1 MEYIYSNQENRNNT
15 IIGTNNSYD
24 KFLKQS
30 PKIRNNKF
38 RPLTGRQRNLTLL
51 DDNIN
56 IKNRNFIAKGTNF
69 SKQLMRLSNEEL
81 KNIIGPIN
89 KKTGN
94 INKNK
99 KNTLKNFLKEK
110 NLKTNYDKNKEE
122 IKNDIHDNE
131 NNKVKKLKIEIKDS
145 NLIKNEKTKDR
156 KKFENKTEY
165 NRTIFNKN
173 ISSHIRQKR
182 DKYLPKG
189 YLEYEQRLLNNNNS
203 NKERIYYIKERKQK
217 ANESDILFLKPRS
230 EKESIN
236 YINKEK
242 ARTFTI
248 KLGSDIFNSK
258 NDLNNLMKSSE
269 LYLFKKNNKQF
280 STESNSFWA
289 SKVSTPSYMNYP
301 SIEYNI
307 LNPTKKNNTKTKEK
321 IYKET
326 LDKKLM
332 NPIYKQKSISTFYDI
347 TKVGTNRNL
356 TYQKTIEEN
365 NKIFYKNN
373 DVCTI
378 QYNNYKN
385 YEGLISKPFLT
396 QINKN
401 IYC

>member
-1 MEYIYSNQENRNNT
+1 MEYIYSNQENKNNT

-38 RPLTGRQRNLTLL
+38 RPLTGRQRNFTLL

-81 KNIIGPIN
+81 INIIGPIN
-89 KKTGN
+89 KKAGN

-269 LYLFKKNNKQF
+269 LYLFKRHNKQF

-301 SIEYNI
+301 SVEYNI

>member
-1 MEYIYSNQENRNNT
+1 MEYIYSNQENKNNT

-81 KNIIGPIN
+81 INIIGPIN
-89 KKTGN
+89 KKAGN

-173 ISSHIRQKR
+173 ISSHIRQKK

-269 LYLFKKNNKQF
+269 LYLFKRHNKQF

-301 SIEYNI
+301 SVEYNI

-356 TYQKTIEEN
+356 TYQKTVEEN

>member
-1 MEYIYSNQENRNNT
+1 MEYIYSNRENKNNT

-81 KNIIGPIN
+81 INIIGPIN
-89 KKTGN
+89 KKAGN

-173 ISSHIRQKR
+173 INSHIRQKK

-269 LYLFKKNNKQF
+269 LYLFKSHNKQF

-301 SIEYNI
+301 SVEYNI

>member
-1 MEYIYSNQENRNNT
+1 MEYIYSNQENKNNT

-81 KNIIGPIN
+81 INIIGPIN
-89 KKTGN
+89 KKAGN

-269 LYLFKKNNKQF
+269 LYLFKKHNKQF

-301 SIEYNI
+301 SVEYNI

-373 DVCTI
+373 DICTI

>member
-1 MEYIYSNQENRNNT
+1 MEYIYSNQENKNNT

-81 KNIIGPIN
+81 INIIGPIN
-89 KKTGN
+89 KKAGN

-110 NLKTNYDKNKEE
+110 NLKTNYDKKKEE

-269 LYLFKKNNKQF
+269 LYLFKKHNKQF

-301 SIEYNI
+301 SVEYNI

>member
-81 KNIIGPIN
+81 INIIGPIN
-89 KKTGN
+89 KKAGN

-122 IKNDIHDNE
+122 IKNDLHDNE

-269 LYLFKKNNKQF
+269 LYLFKRHNKQF

>member
-1 MEYIYSNQENRNNT
+1 MEYIYSNQENKNNT

-81 KNIIGPIN
+81 INIIGPIN
-89 KKTGN
+89 KKAGN

-269 LYLFKKNNKQF
+269 LYLFKRNNKQF

-301 SIEYNI
+301 SVEYNI

-347 TKVGTNRNL
+347 TKVGTNRNF

>member
-1 MEYIYSNQENRNNT
+1 MEYIYSNQENKNNT

-81 KNIIGPIN
+81 INIIGPIN
-89 KKTGN
+89 KKAGN

-301 SIEYNI
+301 SVEYNI

>member
-1 MEYIYSNQENRNNT
+1 MEYIYSNQENKNNT

-89 KKTGN
+89 KKAGN

-165 NRTIFNKN
+165 NKTIFNKN

-269 LYLFKKNNKQF
+269 LYLFKRHNKQF

-301 SIEYNI
+301 SVEYNI

>member
-81 KNIIGPIN
+81 INIIGPIN
-89 KKTGN
+89 KKAGN

-269 LYLFKKNNKQF
+269 LYLFKRHNKQF

-301 SIEYNI
+301 SVEYNI

-347 TKVGTNRNL
+347 TKVGTNRNF

>member
-1 MEYIYSNQENRNNT
+1 MEYIYSNQENKNNT

-89 KKTGN
+89 KKAGN

-145 NLIKNEKTKDR
+145 NLIKNDKTKDR

-173 ISSHIRQKR
+173 IGSHIRQKR
-182 DKYLPKG
+182 DKYLPKE

-269 LYLFKKNNKQF
+269 LYLFKRHNKQF

-301 SIEYNI
+301 SVEYNI

>member
-1 MEYIYSNQENRNNT
+1 M
-15 IIGTNNSYD
+15 
-24 KFLKQS
+24 
-30 PKIRNNKF
+30 
-38 RPLTGRQRNLTLL
+38 

-81 KNIIGPIN
+81 INIIGPIN
-89 KKTGN
+89 KKAGN

-145 NLIKNEKTKDR
+145 NLIKNDKTKDR

-301 SIEYNI
+301 SVEYNI
-307 LNPTKKNNTKTKEK
+307 LNTTKKNNTKTKEK

>member
-1 MEYIYSNQENRNNT
+1 MEYIYSNQENKNNT

-38 RPLTGRQRNLTLL
+38 RPLTGRQRHLTVL

-81 KNIIGPIN
+81 INIIGPIN
-89 KKTGN
+89 KKAGN

-99 KNTLKNFLKEK
+99 KNTLKYFLKEK

-269 LYLFKKNNKQF
+269 LYLFKRHNKQF

-301 SIEYNI
+301 SVEYNI

>member
-1 MEYIYSNQENRNNT
+1 MEYIYSNQENKNNT

-30 PKIRNNKF
+30 PKIENNKF

-69 SKQLMRLSNEEL
+69 SKQLMRLPNEEL
-81 KNIIGPIN
+81 INIIGPIN
-89 KKTGN
+89 KKAGN

-110 NLKTNYDKNKEE
+110 NLKTNYDKSKEE

-173 ISSHIRQKR
+173 INSHIRQKR

-258 NDLNNLMKSSE
+258 SDLNNLMKSSE
-269 LYLFKKNNKQF
+269 LYLFKKHNKQF

-301 SIEYNI
+301 SVEYNI

-347 TKVGTNRNL
+347 TKVGSNRNL

>member
-1 MEYIYSNQENRNNT
+1 MEYIYSNQENKNNT

-81 KNIIGPIN
+81 INIIGPIN
-89 KKTGN
+89 KKAGN

-145 NLIKNEKTKDR
+145 NLIKNDKTKDR

-189 YLEYEQRLLNNNNS
+189 YLEYEQCLLNNNNS

-269 LYLFKKNNKQF
+269 LYLFKRHNKQF

-289 SKVSTPSYMNYP
+289 SKVSTPTYMNYP
-301 SIEYNI
+301 SVEYNI

>member
-1 MEYIYSNQENRNNT
+1 MEYIYSNQENKNNT

-38 RPLTGRQRNLTLL
+38 RPLTGRQRHLTVL

-81 KNIIGPIN
+81 INIIGPIN
-89 KKTGN
+89 KKAGN

-156 KKFENKTEY
+156 KKFENKIEY

-173 ISSHIRQKR
+173 ISTHIRQKR

-269 LYLFKKNNKQF
+269 LYLFKRHNKQF

-301 SIEYNI
+301 SVEYNI

>member
-1 MEYIYSNQENRNNT
+1 MEYIYSNQENKNNT

-38 RPLTGRQRNLTLL
+38 RPLTGRQRHLALL

-81 KNIIGPIN
+81 INIIGPIN
-89 KKTGN
+89 KKAGN

-269 LYLFKKNNKQF
+269 LYLFKKNNKHF

-301 SIEYNI
+301 SVEYNI

>member
-1 MEYIYSNQENRNNT
+1 MEYIYSNQENKNNT

-81 KNIIGPIN
+81 INIIGPIN
-89 KKTGN
+89 KKAGN

-110 NLKTNYDKNKEE
+110 NLKTNYDKSKEE

-131 NNKVKKLKIEIKDS
+131 NNEVKKLKIEIKDS

-173 ISSHIRQKR
+173 INSHIRQKK

-269 LYLFKKNNKQF
+269 LYLFKRHNKQF

-301 SIEYNI
+301 SVEYNI

-347 TKVGTNRNL
+347 TKVGTNRNF

>member
-1 MEYIYSNQENRNNT
+1 MEYIYSNQENKNNT

-81 KNIIGPIN
+81 INIIGPIN
-89 KKTGN
+89 KKAGN

-110 NLKTNYDKNKEE
+110 NLKTNYDKSKEE

-269 LYLFKKNNKQF
+269 LYLFKRHNKQF

-301 SIEYNI
+301 SVEYNI

>member
-81 KNIIGPIN
+81 INIIGPIN
-89 KKTGN
+89 KKAGN

-173 ISSHIRQKR
+173 IGSHIRQKR

-269 LYLFKKNNKQF
+269 LYLFKKHNKQF

-301 SIEYNI
+301 SVEYNI

>member
-1 MEYIYSNQENRNNT
+1 MEYIYSNQENKNNT

-81 KNIIGPIN
+81 INIIGPIN
-89 KKTGN
+89 KKAGN

-269 LYLFKKNNKQF
+269 LYLFKRHNKQF

-301 SIEYNI
+301 SVEYNI

-347 TKVGTNRNL
+347 TKVGTNRNF

>member
-81 KNIIGPIN
+81 INIIGPIN
-89 KKTGN
+89 KKAGN

-173 ISSHIRQKR
+173 ISSHIRQKK

-269 LYLFKKNNKQF
+269 LYLFKRHNKQF

-301 SIEYNI
+301 SVEYNI

>member
-1 MEYIYSNQENRNNT
+1 MEYIYSNQENKNNT

-81 KNIIGPIN
+81 INIIGPIN
-89 KKTGN
+89 KKAGN

-301 SIEYNI
+301 SVEYNI

-356 TYQKTIEEN
+356 TYQKTFEEN

>member
-1 MEYIYSNQENRNNT
+1 MEYIYSNQENKNNT

-81 KNIIGPIN
+81 INIIGPIN
-89 KKTGN
+89 KKAGN

-269 LYLFKKNNKQF
+269 LYLFKKHNKQF

-301 SIEYNI
+301 SVEYNI

>member
-1 MEYIYSNQENRNNT
+1 MEYIYSNQENKNNT

-81 KNIIGPIN
+81 INIIGPIN
-89 KKTGN
+89 KKAGN

-269 LYLFKKNNKQF
+269 LYLFKRHNKQF

-301 SIEYNI
+301 SVEYNI

-373 DVCTI
+373 DICTI

>member
-1 MEYIYSNQENRNNT
+1 MEYIYSNQENKNNT

-81 KNIIGPIN
+81 INIIGPIN
-89 KKTGN
+89 KKAGN

-269 LYLFKKNNKQF
+269 LYLFKSHNKQF

-301 SIEYNI
+301 SVEYNI
-307 LNPTKKNNTKTKEK
+307 LNPTKKNNTKKKKK

>member
-1 MEYIYSNQENRNNT
+1 MEYIYSNQENKNNT

-81 KNIIGPIN
+81 INIIGPIN
-89 KKTGN
+89 KKAGN

-269 LYLFKKNNKQF
+269 LYLFKRHNKQF

-301 SIEYNI
+301 SVEYNI

>member
-1 MEYIYSNQENRNNT
+1 MEYIYSNQENKNNT

-81 KNIIGPIN
+81 INIIGPIN
-89 KKTGN
+89 KKAGN

-173 ISSHIRQKR
+173 ISSHIRQKK

-269 LYLFKKNNKQF
+269 LYLFKKHNKQF

-301 SIEYNI
+301 SVEYNI

-347 TKVGTNRNL
+347 TKVGTNRNF

>member
-1 MEYIYSNQENRNNT
+1 MEYIYSNQENKNNT

-81 KNIIGPIN
+81 INIIGPIN
-89 KKTGN
+89 KKAGN

-156 KKFENKTEY
+156 KKIENKTEY

-269 LYLFKKNNKQF
+269 LYLFKKHNKQF

-301 SIEYNI
+301 SVEYNI

>member
-81 KNIIGPIN
+81 INIIGPIN
-89 KKTGN
+89 KKAGN

-269 LYLFKKNNKQF
+269 LYLFKRHNKQF

-301 SIEYNI
+301 SVEYNI

>member
-1 MEYIYSNQENRNNT
+1 MEYIYSNQENKNNT

-81 KNIIGPIN
+81 INIIGPIN
-89 KKTGN
+89 KKAGN

-269 LYLFKKNNKQF
+269 LYLFKKHNKQF

-301 SIEYNI
+301 SVEYNI

-356 TYQKTIEEN
+356 TYQKTLEEN

>member
-1 MEYIYSNQENRNNT
+1 MEYIYSNQENKNNT

-81 KNIIGPIN
+81 INIIGPIN
-89 KKTGN
+89 KKAGN

-110 NLKTNYDKNKEE
+110 NLKTNYDKKKEE

-269 LYLFKKNNKQF
+269 LYLFKRHNKQF

-301 SIEYNI
+301 SVEYNI

>member
-81 KNIIGPIN
+81 INIIGPIN
-89 KKTGN
+89 KKAGN

-99 KNTLKNFLKEK
+99 KNTLKNFLKER

-269 LYLFKKNNKQF
+269 LYLFKRHNKQF

-301 SIEYNI
+301 SVEYNI

>member
-1 MEYIYSNQENRNNT
+1 MEYIYSNQENKNNT

-81 KNIIGPIN
+81 INIIGPIN
-89 KKTGN
+89 KKAGN

-156 KKFENKTEY
+156 KKIENKTEY

-269 LYLFKKNNKQF
+269 LYLFKKNNKHF

-301 SIEYNI
+301 SVEYNI

>member
-1 MEYIYSNQENRNNT
+1 MEYIYSNQENKNNT

-81 KNIIGPIN
+81 INIIGPIN
-89 KKTGN
+89 KKAGN

-269 LYLFKKNNKQF
+269 LYLFKRHNKQF

-301 SIEYNI
+301 SVEYNI

-356 TYQKTIEEN
+356 TYQKTFEEN

>member
-1 MEYIYSNQENRNNT
+1 MEYIYSNQENKNNT

-81 KNIIGPIN
+81 INIIGPIN
-89 KKTGN
+89 KKAGN

-156 KKFENKTEY
+156 KKIENKTEY

-269 LYLFKKNNKQF
+269 LYLFKRHNKQF

-301 SIEYNI
+301 SVEYNI

>member
-1 MEYIYSNQENRNNT
+1 MEYIYSNQENKNNT

-81 KNIIGPIN
+81 INIIGPIN
-89 KKTGN
+89 KKAGN

-173 ISSHIRQKR
+173 ISSHIRQKK

-269 LYLFKKNNKQF
+269 LYLFKKHNKQF

-301 SIEYNI
+301 SVEYNI

>member
-81 KNIIGPIN
+81 INIIGPIN
-89 KKTGN
+89 KKAGN

-156 KKFENKTEY
+156 KKIENKTEY

-173 ISSHIRQKR
+173 IGSHIRQKR

-230 EKESIN
+230 EKEFIN

-269 LYLFKKNNKQF
+269 LYLFKRHNKQF

-301 SIEYNI
+301 SVEYNI

>member
-1 MEYIYSNQENRNNT
+1 MEYIYSNQENKNNT

-81 KNIIGPIN
+81 INIIGPIN
-89 KKTGN
+89 KKAGN

-145 NLIKNEKTKDR
+145 NLIKNDKTKDR

-173 ISSHIRQKR
+173 IGSHIRQKR

-269 LYLFKKNNKQF
+269 LYLFKRHNKQF

-301 SIEYNI
+301 SVEYNI